1 MSCFLP
7 LGREHNLNVEMLA
20 MHGSSLRHHLAQFF
34 SSSFHIVLLLIDLA
48 NLHFFHVEQLGLL
61 DICITTDVLHFEMQY
76 ARQHLLDFMFRHGH
90 YKDACLLFF
99 PPNSVPPPPQPSS
112 GVVTSSSSPQRQDP
126 LATDYGTLDLLCD
139 LCTAY
144 GAMPVLEEV
153 LSGRTSNITSQDP
166 SVNKHT
172 TAALSRICNYC
183 ETHKHF
189 NYLYKFQV
197 LFTIFSFELFHLEK

>member
-1 MSCFLP
+1 
-7 LGREHNLNVEMLA
+7 
-20 MHGSSLRHHLAQFF
+20 
-34 SSSFHIVLLLIDLA
+34 
-48 NLHFFHVEQLGLL
+48 
-61 DICITTDVLHFEMQY
+61 MQY
-76 ARQHLLDFMFRHGH
+76 ARQHLFDFMFRHGH

-112 GVVTSSSSPQRQDP
+112 LAVVTSSSSPQRQDP
-126 LATDYGTLDLLCD
+126 LATDYGTLDLLCE
-139 LCTAY
+139 LCIAY

-153 LSGRTSNITSQDP
+153 LSGRTSNVTTLDP

-172 TAALSRICNYC
+172 TAALSRICTYC

-197 LFTIFSFELFHLEK
+197 FHNLFL